1 MEVALAGL
9 KIDQHLTP
17 VRATAWAGFG
27 AAVSLF
33 LGVIAMKAYAL
44 LVGPEG
50 VGLIGLMQA
59 LVNLVVII
67 AGLGVSTSAVSAI
80 SAAIAIGDVG
90 RHEGLRRATMLVPV
104 LGGSLVA
111 AVLVLLR
118 EPLAGL
124 VLGNVERTNDI
135 VLVAVAV
142 VCSAFALANVA
153 VLTGRREVIAV
164 SVVTAL
170 TGLGAASLGITA
182 VWAFGMGGLA
192 PAVLTGASV
201 HVAFAWW
208 LQRLSHASVP
218 LGTARQ
224 RTTDAARDLVRVGM
238 PIAASHLAG
247 TGAMLAAPVLV
258 LHLLGP
264 AEVGFYRAAAAISI
278 GYLAVFVAA
287 LTQDYLPRIAGA
299 RDLDDLAEMVERQMR
314 LILGLSVPVILGL
327 LAAGPFVVHL
337 LYSPEFAPSFEVLKW
352 QLVGDLV
359 RIPAWIIA
367 FVLLAGRRS
376 KAYFVA
382 ELTVGAGLLIAMWIS
397 VGALGLAGAGV
408 AYAAAQL
415 AYYAVVW
422 LLVRRNLPTSPGRL
436 QVATLATAAVTAVI
450 LVVSPPEP
458 IRAGVFAA
466 GAVGMA
472 ALAWPRLYRR
482 YRSGEL

>member
-59 LVNLVVII
+59 LVNLAVII
-67 AGLGVSTSAVSAI
+67 AGLGVSTSAISAI
-80 SAAIAIGDVG
+80 SAAIAIGDVR

-124 VLGNVERTNDI
+124 VLGNVERANDI
-135 VLVAVAV
+135 VLVAAAV
-142 VCSAFALANVA
+142 VCSASALANVA
-153 VLTGRREVIAV
+153 VLTGRREVIGV
-164 SVVTAL
+164 SVVTGL
-170 TGLGAASLGITA
+170 TGLGAASLGIAA

-192 PAVLTGASV
+192 PAVLSGAGV

-208 LQRLSHASVP
+208 FQRMTQASVSR
-218 LGTARQ
+218 GTTPQPRA
-224 RTTDAARDLVRVGM
+224 DPARDLVRVGM

-264 AEVGFYRAAAAISI
+264 AEVGLYRAAAAISI
-278 GYLAVFVAA
+278 GYLTVFVAA

-327 LAAGPFVVHL
+327 LAAGPFVVQL
-337 LYSPEFAPSFEVLKW
+337 LYSPEFTPSFEVLKW

-367 FVLLAGRRS
+367 FVLLAGGRS
-376 KAYFVA
+376 KAYFAA
-382 ELTVGAGLLIAMWIS
+382 ELTVGAGLLIAMWIG
-397 VGALGLAGAGV
+397 VGAFGIAGAGV

-436 QVATLATAAVTAVI
+436 QVATLATAAITAVV
-450 LVVSPPEP
+450 LAVPSAEP
-458 IRAGVFAA
+458 IRAGILAA
-466 GAVGMA
+466 GALGMA
-472 ALAWPRLYRR
+472 ALAWPRLYQR